1 MVFAMRQ
8 SFPKLCK
15 VFCSS
20 CCIRLETRS
29 VCIMKTQN
37 PYLQARVIIPA
48 CMQIALIIYV
58 VSALQMA
65 PPIVKGMLSESSF
78 PVMIFIIATP
88 AAIVQLLT
96 GLKISKMELSEG
108 KSVAQTKKKS
118 IKPVLTV
125 LIMAVFIL
133 LFDLLGFALLAP
145 LYVFFF
151 MLVYD
156 DKPQHILKKII
167 YALLVSAVVYVL
179 YVIVFDIRFPQIWR

>member
-1 MVFAMRQ
+1 
-8 SFPKLCK
+8 
-15 VFCSS
+15 
-20 CCIRLETRS
+20 
-29 VCIMKTQN
+29 MKSQN

-65 PPIVKGMLSESSF
+65 PPVVKGMLSESSF
-78 PVMIFIIATP
+78 PVMIFLIATP
-88 AAIVQLLT
+88 AAIIQLLA
-96 GLKISKMELSEG
+96 GLKIAKLEVSEV
-108 KSVAQTKKKS
+108 KVVTETKKKS

-125 LIMAVFIL
+125 LIIAVFVL
-133 LFDLLGFALLAP
+133 LFDLLGFTVLAP

-167 YALLVSAVVYVL
+167 YAVLVSAVVYVL

>member
-1 MVFAMRQ
+1 
-8 SFPKLCK
+8 
-15 VFCSS
+15 
-20 CCIRLETRS
+20 
-29 VCIMKTQN
+29 MKTKN

-78 PVMIFIIATP
+78 PVMIFLIATP
-88 AAIVQLLT
+88 AAIMQLLT
-96 GLKISKMELSEG
+96 GLKASKKEIAEA
-108 KSVAQTKKKS
+108 KVETEPKKKS

-125 LIMAVFIL
+125 LIMAGFIL
-133 LFDLLGFALLAP
+133 LFDILGFALLAP

-156 DKPQHILKKII
+156 DKPQHIRRKII
-167 YALLVSAVVYVL
+167 YALLISAMVYVL

>member
-1 MVFAMRQ
+1 
-8 SFPKLCK
+8 
-15 VFCSS
+15 
-20 CCIRLETRS
+20 
-29 VCIMKTQN
+29 MKTKN

-78 PVMIFIIATP
+78 PVMIFLIATP
-88 AAIVQLLT
+88 AAIMQLLT
-96 GLKISKMELSEG
+96 GLKASKKEIAEA
-108 KSVAQTKKKS
+108 KVETEPKKKS

-125 LIMAVFIL
+125 LIMAGFII
-133 LFDLLGFALLAP
+133 LFDILGFALLAP

-156 DKPQHILKKII
+156 DKPQHIRRKII
-167 YALLVSAVVYVL
+167 YALLISAMVYVL

>member
-1 MVFAMRQ
+1 
-8 SFPKLCK
+8 
-15 VFCSS
+15 
-20 CCIRLETRS
+20 
-29 VCIMKTQN
+29 MKTKN

-78 PVMIFIIATP
+78 PCDDFPYCHTSCHHAVALWPESIKKKK
-88 AAIVQLLT
+88 LLKQKAVT
-96 GLKISKMELSEG
+96 E
-108 KSVAQTKKKS
+108 TKKKS
-118 IKPVLTV
+118 LKPAMTV
-125 LIMAVFIL
+125 LIIAVFVL

-167 YALLVSAVVYVL
+167 YALLISAAVYVL
-179 YVIVFDIRFPQIWR
+179 YVIAFDIRFPQIWR

>member
-1 MVFAMRQ
+1 
-8 SFPKLCK
+8 
-15 VFCSS
+15 
-20 CCIRLETRS
+20 
-29 VCIMKTQN
+29 MKTKN

-78 PVMIFIIATP
+78 PVMIFLIATP
-88 AAIVQLLT
+88 AAIMQLLS
-96 GLKISKMELSEG
+96 GLKASKKEIAEA
-108 KSVAQTKKKS
+108 KAVTETKKKS
-118 IKPVLTV
+118 LKPAMTV
-125 LIMAVFIL
+125 LIIAVFVL

-167 YALLVSAVVYVL
+167 YALLISAAVYVL
-179 YVIVFDIRFPQIWR
+179 YVIAFDIRFPQIWR

>member
-1 MVFAMRQ
+1 
-8 SFPKLCK
+8 
-15 VFCSS
+15 
-20 CCIRLETRS
+20 
-29 VCIMKTQN
+29 MKTKN
-37 PYLQARVIIPA
+37 PYLQAKVIIPA

-78 PVMIFIIATP
+78 PVMIFLVATP
-88 AAIVQLLT
+88 AAIIQLLK
-96 GLKISKMELSEG
+96 GLKASKEEIAE
-108 KSVAQTKKKS
+108 AQAVIEPKKKS

-125 LIMAVFIL
+125 LIMAVFVL

-167 YALLVSAVVYVL
+167 YSLLVSAVVYVL

>member
-1 MVFAMRQ
+1 
-8 SFPKLCK
+8 
-15 VFCSS
+15 
-20 CCIRLETRS
+20 
-29 VCIMKTQN
+29 MKSQN

-78 PVMIFIIATP
+78 PVMIFLIATP
-88 AAIVQLLT
+88 AAITQLLA
-96 GLKISKMELSEG
+96 GLKIAKLEVSEV
-108 KSVAQTKKKS
+108 KVVTETKKKS

-125 LIMAVFIL
+125 LIIAVFVL
-133 LFDLLGFALLAP
+133 LFDLLGFTVLAP

-167 YALLVSAVVYVL
+167 YAVLVSAVVYVL

>member
-1 MVFAMRQ
+1 
-8 SFPKLCK
+8 
-15 VFCSS
+15 
-20 CCIRLETRS
+20 
-29 VCIMKTQN
+29 MKTKN
-37 PYLQARVIIPA
+37 PYLQAKVIIPA

-78 PVMIFIIATP
+78 PVMIFLIATP
-88 AAIVQLLT
+88 AAIIQLFK
-96 GLKISKMELSEG
+96 GLKASKKEIAEE
-108 KSVAQTKKKS
+108 KTVTETKKKS

-133 LFDLLGFALLAP
+133 LFDVLGFSLLAP

-167 YALLVSAVVYVL
+167 YALLVSAVVYVM
-179 YVIVFDIRFPQIWR
+179 YVIAFDIRFPEIWR

>member
-1 MVFAMRQ
+1 
-8 SFPKLCK
+8 
-15 VFCSS
+15 
-20 CCIRLETRS
+20 
-29 VCIMKTQN
+29 MKTTN
-37 PYLQARVIIPA
+37 PYLQSRVIIPA

-78 PVMIFIIATP
+78 PVMIFLIATP
-88 AAIVQLLT
+88 AAIKQLLD
-96 GLKISKMELSEG
+96 GLKASKKELAEA
-108 KSVAQTKKKS
+108 KAETVTKKKS

-125 LIMAVFIL
+125 VIMAAFIL
-133 LFDLLGFALLAP
+133 LFPILGFVVLAP

-156 DKPQHILKKII
+156 DKPQYILKKII
-167 YALLVSAVVYVL
+167 YALLISAVVYVL